1 MTPPA
6 ALCEALESG
15 RITDQQLRELISF
28 QAAQIG
34 LTLNDALRLAADD
47 ELPTG
52 PIGTEI
58 ELLIGLLAA

>member
-1 MTPPA
+1 MTPPS

-58 ELLIGLLAA
+58 EFLIGLMAA